1 MNGRFGT
8 RGLSAI
14 ALALAFVAT
23 LVTVPAAM
31 PVSLA
36 HDAVPGID
44 PATLYAHIRF
54 IGASA
59 SAGFGV
65 RAPLPRG
72 HPARLEPMP
81 LARIATLARAG
92 AGDVEGDATGLF
104 FTNPISTGAQQV
116 DETLAANPRPTIVFA
131 DDFLFWFTYG
141 ALGADRSVIH
151 DESQRL
157 ALLDK
162 GLSQLDRLVEAGI
175 PLVVGDIPDMQAAVG
190 RMLVPAQMPKRE
202 TLAKANERVRRWAAD
217 KPRVA
222 VLPLARLVEDLRG
235 GNPFQAGRRSW
246 SEEADGALIQR
257 DRLHPTFAGSVALIA
272 RSEQAANE
280 RFLGVR
286 QPNAPG
292 APAAFEHDPAK
303 VAERARIA
311 AGADAAAAP
320 AR

>member
-1 MNGRFGT
+1 MNSRFGT
-8 RGLSAI
+8 RGLSAM
-14 ALALAFVAT
+14 ARGLAFVVV
-23 LVTVPAAM
+23 LVAVPAAM

-36 HDAVPGID
+36 RDASPGID
-44 PATLYAHIRF
+44 PAMLYAHVRF

-72 HPARLEPMP
+72 HPARLDPMT
-81 LARIATLARAG
+81 LARVATLAKAG

-104 FTNPISTGAQQV
+104 FTNPIAVGTQQV
-116 DETLAANPRPTIVFA
+116 NETLAAEPRPTIVFA
-131 DDFLFWFTYG
+131 DDFLFWFTDG
-141 ALGADRSVIH
+141 ALGADRKVIH
-151 DESQRL
+151 DEAQRL

-162 GLSQLDRLVEAGI
+162 GLEQMDRLVEAGI
-175 PLVVGDIPDMQAAVG
+175 PLVIGDLPDMKAAVG
-190 RMLVPAQMPKRE
+190 RMLAPAQMPKPE
-202 TLAKANERVRRWAAD
+202 TLAKANERVRSWAAD

-222 VLPLARLVEDLRG
+222 VLPLARLVDELRG
-235 GNPFQAGRRSW
+235 GKPFQAGRRSW

-257 DRLHPTFAGSVALIA
+257 DQLHPTFAGSVALIA

-280 RFLGVR
+280 RFLGIR

-311 AGADAAAAP
+311 AGEESTAAP
-320 AR
+320 AH